1 MTSLLATRE
10 TVYKFE
16 REQVSTWEGLE
27 GGKKVADA
35 ITICLKNKIN

>member
-1 MTSLLATRE
+1 MTSLLATGE

-27 GGKKVADA
+27 GGKKWQMELLFVS
-35 ITICLKNKIN
+35 KIK

>member
-1 MTSLLATRE
+1 MTSLLTTKE

-27 GGKKVADA
+27 GGKRMVDA
-35 ITICLKNKIN
+35 ITVCLKNKIN